1 MSITFTKKVPDELY
15 VDSFDK
21 ELEATY
27 SYDGPETFKVLV
39 EKTSGLVSNIIEDND
54 DFRYNQEHY
63 AIVDVDSSLNPDV
76 ADYIFNT
83 ATPERIFEDEIL
95 ADGSIYKKIT
105 NPTLR
110 DYFSI
115 QYNFEE
121 NSWVWKVIVRNPST
135 IMRDLAI
142 RNREFVSLNL
152 SLIEDDK
159 VLTNLANDYIKR
171 LDNYIISGRGSIPMW
186 KLDEFKLSDVPMI
199 PQELIVAFN
208 QLP

>member
-15 VDSFDK
+15 VDSFEK

-27 SYDGPETFKVLV
+27 SYNGPKTLKVLV
-39 EKTSGLVSNIIEDND
+39 EKVSGLVSNIIEDD
-54 DFRYNQEHY
+54 DFKYNQDHY
-63 AIVDVDSSLNPDV
+63 AIVDIDSSLNPDV
-76 ADYIFNT
+76 AEYIFNT
-83 ATPERIFEDEIL
+83 TIPERIFEDEIL
-95 ADGSIYKKIT
+95 VDGSIYKKIT

-110 DYFSI
+110 DYFSLH
-115 QYNFEE
+115 YNFEE
-121 NSWVWKVIVRNPST
+121 DSWVWNVIVRNPST

-142 RNREFVSLNL
+142 KNREFVSSNL
-152 SLIEDDK
+152 SLIKDDK
-159 VLTNLANDYIKR
+159 VLTDMANNYIKQ
-171 LDNYIISGRGSIPMW
+171 LDNYITSGKGSIPMW